1 VPAPGDRIGVV
12 VSGAN
17 TTAVA
22 FAEPP

>member
-1 VPAPGDRIGVV
+1 VPAPGERIGVV

-22 FAEPP
+22 FADPA